1 MKKMV
6 IRIVLAVACMGLG
19 VAFAEDKGMTTAEK
33 DECLLVSK
41 NCQNASLSIQEKIK
55 KLQAEIQ
62 KGTKVYSAA
71 ELKKLDDKLKD
82 AEKTLDYLLEG
93 P

>member
-6 IRIVLAVACMGLG
+6 VRLVLAVACMGLG
-19 VAFAEDKGMTTAEK
+19 VAFAEDKGMTQAQK

-41 NCQNASLSIQEKIK
+41 NCADATLSIQEKMK

-62 KGTKVYSAA
+62 KGDRVYTPE
-71 ELKKLDDKLKD
+71 ELKKLEDKMK
-82 AEKTLDYLLEG
+82 ETQKTLDDLLRL
-93 P
+93 

>member
-6 IRIVLAVACMGLG
+6 MSLVLAVACMGLG
-19 VAFAEDKGMTTAEK
+19 TAFAEETEMSKAQK
-33 DECLLVSK
+33 DECLLISK
-41 NCQNASLSIQEKIK
+41 QCKDETMSIQDKMQ

-62 KGTKVYSAA
+62 KGKRVYTPE
-71 ELKKLDDKLKD
+71 ELKKLENKLNETQKM
-82 AEKTLDYLLEG
+82 LDELLTG